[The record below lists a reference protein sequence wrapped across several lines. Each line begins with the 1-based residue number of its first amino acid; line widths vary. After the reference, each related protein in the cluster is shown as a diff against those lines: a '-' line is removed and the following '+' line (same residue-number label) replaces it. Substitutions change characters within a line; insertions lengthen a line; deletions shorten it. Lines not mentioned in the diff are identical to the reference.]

1 MLNKKKIHWKKNKY
15 SKLGLCAGITGAT
28 ALLLLVVY
36 MVCSLLGAKREEERV
51 READQ
56 MLAELNLSVNLLDI
70 NKYSRPGTKLRKVKG
85 VVVHYTANPGTDAMA
100 NRNYFNN
107 LPKINAKKGTNTY
120 ASSHFVIGI
129 DGTIVQC
136 IPTEEIAYASNDR
149 NSDTISIE
157 CCHKKKSGKFT
168 KETYRS
174 LIRLTKYLCI
184 RFGLEVKD
192 VIRHYDV
199 TGKNCPR
206 YFVEHPDA
214 WTRFLADME
223 AELAQ

>member
-1 MLNKKKIHWKKNKY
+1 MLNNKKIYWKKAKY
-15 SKLGLCAGITGAT
+15 RKLGLCAGITGVI
-28 ALLLLVVY
+28 ALLLLVIYV
-36 MVCSLLGAKREEERV
+36 VCTMLGEKKEEERV
-51 READQ
+51 READK
-56 MLAELNLSVNLLDI
+56 MLSDLNLSVNLLDM
-70 NKYSRPGTKLRKVKG
+70 NKYSRPGTRLGKVKG
-85 VVVHYTANPGTDAMA
+85 IVVHYTANPGTDAMA

-120 ASSHFVIGI
+120 ASSHFVIGL

-136 IPTEEIAYASNDR
+136 IPTEEIAYASNER

-174 LIRLTKYLCI
+174 LILLTKYLCV
-184 RFGLEVKD
+184 RFGLEIKD

-199 TGKNCPR
+199 TGKNCPK

-214 WTRFLADME
+214 WTRFLAETE
-223 AELAQ
+223 AELAR

>member
-1 MLNKKKIHWKKNKY
+1 MR
-15 SKLGLCAGITGAT
+15 S
-28 ALLLLVVY
+28 
-36 MVCSLLGAKREEERV
+36 
-51 READQ
+51 
-56 MLAELNLSVNLLDI
+56 
-70 NKYSRPGTKLRKVKG
+70 TKTEKVEG
-85 VVVHYTANPGTDAMA
+85 VVVQDTAKPGTDAIA
-100 NRNYFNN
+100 TRNYFPN
-107 LPKINAKKGTNTY
+107 LPTIKAPKGTNTY

-136 IPTEEIAYASNDR
+136 IPTGEIAYASNDR
-149 NSDTISIE
+149 NLDTISIE

-214 WTRFLADME
+214 WTRFLADIE